1 MKITDLDS
9 MTDVDKVNN
18 ALKGSGST
26 FTEAYTIAEVDYGF
40 AYADAGALAFGEH
53 TLAATHT
60 TAYVA
65 ESERNTNFLTKTTFK
80 GVAYAGATAIAV
92 DDGVSIST
100 SESYA
105 EYTHKG
111 YYVSAG
117 F

>member
-9 MTDVDKVNN
+9 MTDIDKVSND
-18 ALKGSGST
+18 LQGSGTT
-26 FTEAYTIAEVDYGF
+26 FTEAYTVTEVNYGVAF
-40 AYADAGALAFGEH
+40 ADAGAFSFGEN
-53 TLAATHT
+53 TFTTAHT
-60 TAYVA
+60 TAYA
-65 ESERNTNFLTKTTFK
+65 AKSERNTNFLTKTTFK

-100 SESYA
+100 SKSYS

-111 YYVSAG
+111 YYISAG